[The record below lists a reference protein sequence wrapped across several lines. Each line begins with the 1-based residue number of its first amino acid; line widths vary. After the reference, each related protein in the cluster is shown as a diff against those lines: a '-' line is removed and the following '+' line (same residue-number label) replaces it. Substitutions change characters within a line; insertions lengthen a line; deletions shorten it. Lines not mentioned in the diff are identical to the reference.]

1 MITNMERTL
10 ALLLGISFALI
21 ALFGFSVASATMN
34 GAHVG
39 CVADVFQELQGS
51 ACPVSGSPFSLL
63 ASHLSSLRGFV
74 GNTSVGFLMFLAF
87 AMLAFTI
94 AAPRIAS
101 PLFSFVRISD
111 TAVPRGFAKR
121 IRWTALHETSPTAAY

>member
-1 MITNMERTL
+1 MHKAL
-10 ALLLGISFALI
+10 ALLLGISFAGI

-51 ACPVSGSPFSLL
+51 ACPVSGSSFSLL
-63 ASHLSSLRGFV
+63 ASHLNSLRGFV
-74 GNTSVGFLMFLAF
+74 GSSGAGFLALLAF
-87 AMLAFTI
+87 AMLAFAI
-94 AAPRIAS
+94 AAPRIAP

-111 TAVPRGFAKR
+111 TAAPRAFAKR
-121 IRWTALHETSPTAAY
+121 IRWTALHETSPTEAY